1 MPAFAVAPGQRPDE
15 ASGQAPSGYAQP
27 GAAGSNVAMTPPPAA
42 AQGAPGLGST
52 PQSSMQQQQQL
63 GANSMEESG
72 ASAPQQITPPGSV
85 AGGNRKLAKDPK
97 EDQMLVTTVP
107 DEETEE
113 GVIRNRQAIE
123 KIRDTWLYKQV
134 KNRQDEFTNYQQANL
149 FVGTWNVNA
158 KGKSEDDL
166 SRWLCADWARTGQP
180 DIICVGFQE
189 IVDLNAVNV
198 AVDNKTQQKTQ
209 FWSEKIHQTVNHAVS
224 KVSQNPARDGYTLI
238 MQRSMVGLLVSV
250 FVKNVHKPRTKY
262 VSSASVGVGVMGMMG
277 NKGGVSVRLQFYDST
292 LCFVCTHLAAHRENV
307 TGRNADFANVYSKT
321 SFEVGE
327 EAIREVIRSGSLSHW
342 AIGSSATA
350 VADHDIVVW
359 LGDLNYRIDE
369 SMPTETV
376 LKHSEAGS
384 LNALIPLD
392 QLNIERAAGRVF
404 QEFDEGQLAFRPTYK
419 YQPGTDVFEQRP
431 DKKLRAPAWCDRILW
446 RAQVKNHVQLLTY
459 NRSETPN
466 VSDHK
471 PVYSTMR
478 LVVKDVIAAKREAIY
493 EELMRKLDRFDNTA
507 LPIVG
512 LDKDTLDFGE
522 VRYGQ
527 TSTLKI
533 QIANTGNVVAQF
545 RLAPKLDEASIC
557 KPWMSVSPTYG
568 MLIPGE
574 DPATLEFTVSIDN
587 TTAQNLNSGREVLDD
602 ILILRLEGG
611 RDYYITVKADY
622 ARSCFGMP
630 LDEMVMYTKAIRSIP
645 LDPIKRTETLDPANG
660 GTTALCVPK
669 ELWRIV
675 DAIIHKG
682 LDTPGLFVEAGIAD
696 EVAQIRECIDT
707 EAQFGTY
714 KAHSYAEA
722 LISFLSSLST
732 PVVLPALFPTFEI
745 DSQNIQAF
753 SRRLLDELPPIHYN
767 VFVYI
772 ISLFRRAL
780 GHRQKNQLTAA
791 KAARILCDALTPSA
805 TEQSSNHD
813 LTKRTGMQ
821 LIMIHLLETSSI

>member
-1 MPAFAVAPGQRPDE
+1 MSGVPAFAMAPGQAGN
-15 ASGQAPSGYAQP
+15 ASNGAPVSG
-27 GAAGSNVAMTPPPAA
+27 GSGTMTPPQAPTPTQP
-42 AQGAPGLGST
+42 QGQQGVVPGST
-52 PQSSMQQQQQL
+52 PQ
-63 GANSMEESG
+63 AAPAE
-72 ASAPQQITPPGSV
+72 APQQVTPPGS
-85 AGGNRKLAKDPK
+85 GNRKIARDPK
-97 EDQMLVTTVP
+97 EDQMLVTTIP
-107 DEETEE
+107 DEETEQ

-134 KNRQDEFTNYQQANL
+134 KSRQDEFTNYQQAKL

-158 KGKSEDDL
+158 KGKPEDDL
-166 SRWLCADWARTGQP
+166 TRWLCSDWGQGPP
-180 DIICVGFQE
+180 DVVCVGFQE

-209 FWSEKIHQTVNHAVS
+209 FWSEKIHETLNNAIL
-224 KVSQNPARDGYTLI
+224 KVSRDQARDGYTLI

-250 FVKNVHKPRTKY
+250 FVKNVHRPRTKY
-262 VSSASVGVGVMGMMG
+262 VSSASVGVGVMGIGG
-277 NKGGVSVRLQFYDST
+277 NKGGVSVRMQFYDST

-307 TGRNADFANVYSKT
+307 TGRNADFANVYAKT

-350 VADHDIVVW
+350 VADHDIVIW

-376 LKHSEAGS
+376 LKHSEAKS

-392 QLNIERAAGRVF
+392 QLNLERGAGRSF
-404 QEFDEGQLAFRPTYK
+404 REFEEGILAFPPTYK
-419 YQPGTDVFEQRP
+419 YQPGTDVYEQRP

-446 RAQVKNHVQLLTY
+446 RAQVPNHIQQVSY
-459 NRSETPN
+459 NRCETPN

-478 LVVKDVIAAKREAIY
+478 MVVKDVIAAKREAIY
-493 EELMRKLDRFDNTA
+493 DELMRKLDRFDNTA

-512 LDKDTLDFGE
+512 LDRDTLDFGE

-527 TSTLKI
+527 TSTLKLKI
-533 QIANTGNVVAQF
+533 TNTGNVVAQF
-545 RLAPKLDEASIC
+545 RLAPKLDEVSIC

-568 MLIPGE
+568 MLLPGE
-574 DPATLEFTVSIDN
+574 EAATLEFTVSIDN
-587 TTAQNLNSGREVLDD
+587 STAQNINAGREVLDD

-622 ARSCFGMP
+622 ARSCFGMS
-630 LDEMVMYTKAIRSIP
+630 LEELVMYTKPIRSIP
-645 LDPIKRTETLDPANG
+645 LDPIERTEKLDPTTGA
-660 GTTALCVPK
+660 TALCVPK

-682 LDTPGLFVEAGIAD
+682 LDTPGLFVEAGVAD
-696 EVAQIRECIDT
+696 EVAEIREALDT

-714 KAHSYAEA
+714 RAHSYAEA
-722 LISFLSSLST
+722 LIAFLTSLPS
-732 PVVLPALFPTFEI
+732 PVVLPSLFPSVEI
-745 DSQNIQAF
+745 DSQNIQSF

-772 ISLFRRAL
+772 VSLFRKAL
-780 GHRQKNQLTAA
+780 QHRNKNLLTAA
-791 KAARILCDALTPSA
+791 KAARICCDALSPAGTD
-805 TEQSSNHD
+805 QNSNQD
-813 LTKRTGMQ
+813 MTKRTGMQ